1 VEEVDLSLSTL
12 KKTNFFSVWKQPIH
26 LKQHQKHTRRQ
37 EMLTFIDNVYSKT
50 MFKKALFILTILLPF
65 GLSAQLVVDNTVTAE
80 QAVQDILLGGGV
92 EVSNITFS
100 GDANQIGSFNSDN
113 SNIGLASGVTLA
125 TGDIAVGVGPNNAG
139 GSGLGGGNFGVND
152 PDLDQLSTF
161 DTNDAA
167 VLEFDFVPNGDSLVF
182 RYVFSSEEYNE
193 YVCGSVNDAFGF
205 FLSGPGING
214 PFSDNAVNLAIIPDT
229 DIPVTINTV
238 NNGTSGA
245 NGFEEQCAQVS
256 PDWDQNAAFYID
268 NENNGD
274 PNSTQFDGLTVVLTA
289 ATSVECGETYHIK
302 IAIADAGDTAFDSAV
317 FLEADSFTSPGSI
330 SVDVP
335 NAPPNFPTNSIL
347 EGCFEGIL
355 TIARPNLE
363 VPDEIQIILEGTAT
377 NGEDYEEIET
387 TYTFPEG
394 ELQLTIPVVSFS
406 DDIDEDTETVI
417 ISYDYVNACGD
428 VALVTQTLNI
438 VNYTDPSLDLQ
449 DPLSLCNGESQNVNA
464 TPVDGFAPFT
474 FTWSTGDSNATNNI
488 TSEDAGMVSVDVI
501 DFCQSQVADSFM
513 VVVPEPFVVV
523 DSMQICIAAPSLQ
536 LASGGSPEYEYTVST
551 WIDLNEIEPTDTTIY
566 TNTNGSFTFD
576 QPALYY
582 VGIVDECG
590 ESGLVEI
597 NVVGC
602 DTRIPNV
609 FTPGDGNDLNNSF
622 VIEGIEGFP
631 NSELLV
637 FNRWGNLVYEDSNYR
652 NNWRGLSQNGDELAE
667 GTYYYIYRRS
677 DGEEF
682 SGEVTIL
689 RKP

>member
-1 VEEVDLSLSTL
+1 M
-12 KKTNFFSVWKQPIH
+12 KQPFDAYLHHFIANCSRMINFIAIH
-26 LKQHQKHTRRQ
+26 DLKMIR
-37 EMLTFIDNVYSKT
+37 KT
-50 MFKKALFILTILLPF
+50 LILLLLLSPIVS
-65 GLSAQLVVDNTVTAE
+65 SAQLVVDNTVTADD
-80 QAVQDILLGGGV
+80 AVQNILLGGGV
-92 EVSNITFS
+92 EITNITFS
-100 GDANQIGSFNSDN
+100 GDDNQIGSFNSEN
-113 SNIGLASGVTLA
+113 SNIGLNSGVVLA
-125 TGDIAVGVGPNNAG
+125 TGDIGVAVGPNDDS

-152 PDLDQLSTF
+152 PDLDLLSTF
-161 DTNDAA
+161 NTNDAA

-214 PFSDNAVNLAIIPDT
+214 PFSDNAINLAIIPGT

-238 NNGTSGA
+238 NNGTVGA
-245 NGFEEQCAQVS
+245 NGILSQCEQVS

-268 NENNGD
+268 NANNPD

-289 ATSVECGETYHIK
+289 ASSVICGETYHIK
-302 IAIADAGDTAFDSAV
+302 IAIADAGDTVFDSAV

-363 VPDEIQIILEGTAT
+363 VPDEIQIILEGTAE
-377 NGEDYEEIET
+377 NGVDYEELAT

-394 ELQLTIPVVSFS
+394 ELQLTIPVISIA
-406 DDIDEDTETVI
+406 DDIDEDTETII

-438 VNYTDPSLDLQ
+438 VNYTDPSLDLA
-449 DPLSLCNGESQNVNA
+449 DPLFLCNGESTNVNA
-464 TPVDGFAPFT
+464 TPENGFAPFT
-474 FTWSTGDSNATNNI
+474 YTWSTGDSNATNNI
-488 TSEDAGMVSVDVI
+488 NSGDAGMVSVNVI
-501 DFCQSQVADSFM
+501 DFCFSEVADSFL
-513 VVVPEPFVVV
+513 VVVPEPLVVV
-523 DSMQICIAAPSLQ
+523 DSMQICISAPSLL
-536 LASGGSPEYEYTVST
+536 LASGGSPEYEYIIST
-551 WIDLNEIEPTDTTIY
+551 WLDINQLEPTDSTIF
-566 TNTNGSFTFD
+566 TNTNGSFAFNE
-576 QPALYY
+576 PALYY
-582 VGIVDECG
+582 VEIEDECG
-590 ESGLVEI
+590 VTGTVPI

-631 NSELLV
+631 NSELRIY
-637 FNRWGNLVYEDSNYR
+637 NRWGNLVYQDSNYR
-652 NNWRGLSQNGDELAE
+652 NNWRGQNENGDDLSE
-667 GTYYYIYRRS
+667 GTYFYVYLRA

>member
-1 VEEVDLSLSTL
+1 MFRKIKKFKSSSFHRQPFQVQLHLIRTYCTRFFKFIAIQAHKMI
-12 KKTNFFSVWKQPIH
+12 KKTLIF
-26 LKQHQKHTRRQ
+26 L
-37 EMLTFIDNVYSKT
+37 LTFS
-50 MFKKALFILTILLPF
+50 PF
-65 GLSAQLVVDNTVTAE
+65 LASAQLIVDNTVNATD
-80 QAVQDILLGGGV
+80 AVQNILLGGGV
-92 EVSNITFS
+92 DISNITFS
-100 GDANQIGSFNSDN
+100 GDDNQIGSFNSEN
-113 SNIGLASGVTLA
+113 SNIGLNSGVVLA
-125 TGDIAVGVGPNNAG
+125 TGDVGVAIGPNNAG

-167 VLEFDFVPNGDSLVF
+167 ILEFDFVPNGDSVVF

-214 PFSDNAVNLAIIPDT
+214 PFSDNAVNLAIIPGT
-229 DIPVTINTV
+229 NIPVTINTV
-238 NNGTSGA
+238 NNGTSGS
-245 NGFEEQCAQVS
+245 NGTPSQCEQVS

-268 NENNGD
+268 NEFNGD

-355 TIARPNLE
+355 TITRPNLE
-363 VPDEIQIILEGTAT
+363 VPDEIQLIFEGTAE
-377 NGEDYEEIET
+377 NGVDYEELATI
-387 TYTFPEG
+387 YTFPEG
-394 ELQLTIPVVSFS
+394 ELQLTIPVVSIA

-438 VNYTDPSLDLQ
+438 VNYTDPSLDLA
-449 DPLSLCNGESQNVNA
+449 DPLFLCNGASVNVNA
-464 TPVDGFAPFT
+464 TPENGFAPFT
-474 FTWSTGDSNATNNI
+474 YTWSTGDSNATNNI
-488 TSEDAGMVSVDVI
+488 NSGDAGMVSVNVI
-501 DFCQSQVADSFM
+501 DFCFSEVADSFM

-523 DSMQICIAAPSLQ
+523 DSMQICISAPSLP
-536 LASGGSPEYEYTVST
+536 LASGGSPEYVYSVST
-551 WIDLNEIEPTDTTIY
+551 WLDLNQLEPTDSTIY

-576 QPALYY
+576 EPALYY

-590 ESGLVEI
+590 EAGLVEI

-631 NSELLV
+631 NSELRIY
-637 FNRWGNLVYEDSNYR
+637 NRWGNLVYQDSNYR
-652 NNWRGLSQNGDELAE
+652 NNWRGQNEGGNDLSE
-667 GTYYYIYRRS
+667 GTYYYVYLRS

-689 RKP
+689 RK

>member
-1 VEEVDLSLSTL
+1 
-12 KKTNFFSVWKQPIH
+12 
-26 LKQHQKHTRRQ
+26 
-37 EMLTFIDNVYSKT
+37 MLTFIDNVYTKT

-65 GLSAQLVVDNTVTAE
+65 GLSAQLVVDNTITAE
-80 QAVQDILLGGGV
+80 QAVEDILLGGGV

-100 GDANQIGSFNSDN
+100 GDANQIGSFNSEN

-125 TGDIAVGVGPNNAG
+125 TGDIAVGVGPNNG
-139 GSGLGGGNFGVND
+139 GGTGLGGGNFGVND

-193 YVCGSVNDAFGF
+193 YVCGTVNDAFGF

-214 PFSDNAVNLAIIPDT
+214 PFSDNAVNLAIIPET

-238 NNGTSGA
+238 NNGTVGA
-245 NGFEEQCAQVS
+245 NGLVENCAQVS
-256 PDWDQNAAFYID
+256 PDWDQNAAFFID
-268 NENNGD
+268 NENNAD

-289 ATSVECGETYHIK
+289 AASVQCGETYHIK
-302 IAIADAGDTAFDSAV
+302 IAIADAGDTAWDSAV

-355 TIARPNLE
+355 TIERPNLE

-377 NGEDYEEIET
+377 NGVDYEELAT

-394 ELQLTIPVVSFS
+394 ELQLTIPIVSLA
-406 DDIDEDTETVI
+406 DDIDEETETVI
-417 ISYDYVNACGD
+417 ISYDYVNACRD

-438 VNYTDPSLDLQ
+438 VNYTDPSLDLA
-449 DPLSLCNGESQNVNA
+449 DPLFLCNGESTNVNA
-464 TPVDGFAPFT
+464 TPEDGFAPFT

-488 TSEDAGMVSVDVI
+488 NSGDAGMVSVDVI
-501 DFCQSQVADSFM
+501 DFCLSEVADSFM

-523 DSMQICIAAPSLQ
+523 DSMQICIGAPSLQ

-551 WIDLNEIEPTDTTIY
+551 WLDLNEIEPTDSTIY

-590 ESGLVEI
+590 ETDLVEI